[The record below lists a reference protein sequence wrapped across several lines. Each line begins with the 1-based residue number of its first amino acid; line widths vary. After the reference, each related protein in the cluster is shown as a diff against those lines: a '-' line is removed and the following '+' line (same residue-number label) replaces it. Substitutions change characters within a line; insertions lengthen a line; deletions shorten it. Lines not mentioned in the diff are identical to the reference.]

1 MSNEQFITIVGR
13 LSQDPELRFT
23 PSGAAVAN
31 LSIASNARKYDKQS
45 DSWKDETTTFWRCN
59 AWRDLAENVAES
71 LQKGMAVVAY
81 GEIKSRS
88 FDTKEGDKRT
98 VLEVELTAIGPDLRW
113 STAKVQ
119 KAQRGSGGS
128 QGFGGSQG
136 AGGAGSAPQQPAQP
150 AEDPWSTGGGA
161 KWDQDP
167 AF

>member
-59 AWRDLAENVAES
+59 AWRDLAENIAES
-71 LQKGMAVVAY
+71 LQKGAAVIAQ
-81 GEIKSRS
+81 GEIKSREWQ
-88 FDTKEGDKRT
+88 DKEGNKRT
-98 VLEVELTAIGPDLRW
+98 SLEVEVSSVGPDLRW
-113 STAKVQ
+113 ATAKPV
-119 KAQRGSGGS
+119 KAARGS

-136 AGGAGSAPQQPAQP
+136 AGGAGFAPQQPAQP
-150 AEDPWSTGGGA
+150 AEDPW
-161 KWDQDP
+161 
-167 AF
+167 F